1 MKKNGDK
8 VGMRVCSSATT
19 ICPMQQPQAT
29 PAYIS
34 IHVVYNLYWTWLN
47 QSGCIRN
54 AKLKHSY
61 PNGQFLQTQAK
72 LHGTYGGR
80 SWTHPYPYL
89 VPILFSPVHPYI
101 LFHFFKF
108 LKCVTFLM
116 AFVHFKI
123 FNLPPP
129 ASTLILTSS
138 QFCVFSTPLQAHHQ
152 EPKRKSASLNCGS
165 YMYSTEL

>member
-1 MKKNGDK
+1 MSRQEQGHFTLTTSFPHLLHITTSTSKKFWKNWIKCRDELVKKNGDK

-80 SWTHPYPYL
+80 SWIPTLSPYFFRQFIPTFYF
-89 VPILFSPVHPYI
+89 IFSN
-101 LFHFFKF
+101 F
-108 LKCVTFLM
+108 
-116 AFVHFKI
+116 
-123 FNLPPP
+123 
-129 ASTLILTSS
+129 
-138 QFCVFSTPLQAHHQ
+138 
-152 EPKRKSASLNCGS
+152 
-165 YMYSTEL
+165 